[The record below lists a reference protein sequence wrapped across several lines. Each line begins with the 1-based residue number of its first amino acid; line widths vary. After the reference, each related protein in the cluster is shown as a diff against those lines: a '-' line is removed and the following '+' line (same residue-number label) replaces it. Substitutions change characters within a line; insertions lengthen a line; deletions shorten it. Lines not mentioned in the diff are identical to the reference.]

1 MDNSTLIGM
10 FILLVVTAVFAT
22 GSARDKGEDVSYFTM
37 LGYFCMLY
45 GCVFVLFV
53 FIDNYK
59 TTSRVNEKIDNSTFI
74 IEYNINCELE
84 EYIPDTYCPKD
95 SIKYIEVK
103 FNDINWSLR
112 KLEKQLN
119 MPFKSFWIDSTY
131 LADKIKDIVTKKTY
145 SDILVKE
152 KGWYGKYRPY
162 KFYEYKIYE
171 KRK

>member
-10 FILLVVTAVFAT
+10 FIMIVFMTFPAT
-22 GSARDKGEDVSYFTM
+22 GSARDKGEDISYFTM
-37 LGYFCMLY
+37 FGYLCMIFGVIFCIF
-45 GCVFVLFV
+45 C

-84 EYIPDTYCPKD
+84 KDMPRTYCPKD

-112 KLEKQLN
+112 KLEKQLDQ
-119 MPFKSFWIDSTY
+119 PFKSFWIDSTY
-131 LADKIKDIVTKKTY
+131 LAHKIEDIVTKKTY

-152 KGWYGKYRPY
+152 DGWYGKYKPY
-162 KFYEYKIYE
+162 TFFEYKIYE